1 MRRLEKAPGPVLE
14 DWYCGLAPAELFLRS
29 LATGETLR
37 EVSLVAV
44 KVRTVE
50 QTGHRPDTGEETLQR
65 RTVMERWLAAG
76 EAARAWENT
85 EGAAVFSPL
94 RDGQV
99 AHYDGAK
106 YLFQTLWKR
115 ICPVFPLVKPVVC
128 IHVQERTTQVEER
141 AMVDAG
147 IQAGAKRV
155 LLYGEPL
162 SVMLNAAPEIR
173 ELRHGYVLHIEPRD

>member
-14 DWYCGLAPAELFLRS
+14 DWYRSLAPAELFLRS

-44 KVRTVE
+44 KVRNVE
-50 QTGHRPDTGEETLQR
+50 QTGRRPDTGEETLLR

-76 EAARAWENT
+76 EAARAWENA

-94 RDGQV
+94 RGGQV

-115 ICPVFPLVKPVVC
+115 VCPGLPLVKPVVWIC
-128 IHVQERTTQVEER
+128 MPERTTQVEER
-141 AMVDAG
+141 AMVEAG
-147 IQAGAKRV
+147 TQAGARQV
-155 LLYGEPL
+155 LLCREPL
-162 SVMLNAAPEIR
+162 SGLPDAAPEIR
-173 ELRHGYVLHIEPRD
+173 ELRHGYVLHMEPRD